1 MNPSE
6 RIKLIRDISSALGQ
20 ENWSLI
26 DLTLKQFGLPYAD
39 TWNGSG
45 EENYVTDMISGA
57 GNESLVELAKHLG
70 VLNDLVSS
78 DNPTFWA
85 NDDTRIFIS
94 HLVEI
99 KDKTALLA
107 AELEKYGFKTFVAH
121 TDIEPTKEW
130 QDEIE
135 LALSTADG
143 LVALISPNFI
153 SSKWCDQEVGFSIG
167 RRLPIV
173 PVKIDHDP
181 YGFIGKYQAVQGKGK
196 SSPNLAKEIFELFI
210 SKPAIGQKLTNSLI
224 RKLKDSVS
232 WELSKRLVA
241 MIEKSPHIEK
251 SHLDMMKE
259 ALSENSQVADAWGV
273 PERIKQIESRLSS

>member
-1 MNPSE
+1 MPS
-6 RIKLIRDISSALGQ
+6 
-20 ENWSLI
+20 SL
-26 DLTLKQFGLPYAD
+26 
-39 TWNGSG
+39 
-45 EENYVTDMISGA
+45 
-57 GNESLVELAKHLG
+57 SLVELAKHLG
-70 VLNDLVSS
+70 VLNELVSS
-78 DNPTFWA
+78 VNPTFWA
-85 NDDTRIFIS
+85 KDDTRIFIS

-153 SSKWCDQEVGFSIG
+153 SSKWCDQEVGFPIG

-173 PVKIDHDP
+173 PVRIGHDP

-196 SSPNLAKEIFELFI
+196 SIPNLAKEIFELFI
-210 SKPAIGQKLTNSLI
+210 SKPAIGQKLSRVESN
-224 RKLKDSVS
+224 
-232 WELSKRLVA
+232 KRL
-241 MIEKSPHIEK
+241 SPTCC
-251 SHLDMMKE
+251 S
-259 ALSENSQVADAWGV
+259 
-273 PERIKQIESRLSS
+273 PSSNRTCGFPASGSPVNDRQGR

>member
-26 DLTLKQFGLPYAD
+26 DLTLKQFGLPYTD
-39 TWNGSG
+39 NWNGSG
-45 EENYVTDMISGA
+45 EENYVTDMISDA
-57 GNESLVELAKHLG
+57 SSESLVELAKHLG
-70 VLNDLVSS
+70 VLNELVSS
-78 DNPTFWA
+78 ENPTFWA
-85 NDDTRIFIS
+85 KDDTRIFIS

-107 AELEKYGFKTFVAH
+107 AELEKFGFKTFVAH

-153 SSKWCDQEVGFSIG
+153 SSKWCDQEIGFSIG

-173 PVKIDHDP
+173 PVRIGHDP
-181 YGFIGKYQAVQGKGK
+181 YGFIGKYQALQGKGK
-196 SSPNLAKEIFELFI
+196 SVPNLAKEIFELFI

-224 RKLKDSVS
+224 RRLKDSVS
-232 WELSKRLVA
+232 WEQSKRLVA

-259 ALSENSQVADAWGV
+259 AISENSQVADAWGV
-273 PERIKQIESRLSS
+273 PERIKHIESRLSS